1 MPYKS
6 ILVHVDTGA
15 AGERRLA
22 LAASLAER
30 HNAHLIGLSVVL
42 PPTWGGIA
50 GMPQLVL
57 EIEKANQEY
66 FDACRALFQQ
76 ATESRAEDSEFR
88 FRLSTVRATLTEES
102 AFADLVV
109 VSDTTG
115 EPYEESSFNA
125 DDAILSSSA
134 PVLVLPHNMEQTFD
148 PKTVF
153 IAWKPTREAARAVR
167 DALPILR
174 EAEEVVA
181 CVVAPDEASG
191 RAARLEDVGVYLER
205 HGVTAEAREV
215 SPEGSVGR
223 TIIDMAEKAGADLIV
238 AGGYGHAPLREWL
251 MGGVTEALLHHSPI
265 PCLISH

>member
-1 MPYKS
+1 MSYKS
-6 ILVHVDTGA
+6 ILVHVETGA
-15 AGERRLA
+15 KGERRLA

-30 HNAHLIGLSVVL
+30 FNAQLVGLTVVL
-42 PPTWGGIA
+42 PPTWGGVA
-50 GMPQLVL
+50 ELPQLVL

-66 FDACRALFQQ
+66 FDDCRTLFQEMTQ
-76 ATESRAEDSEFR
+76 ARAEDSEFR
-88 FRLSTVRATLTEES
+88 FRLGAVRAALAEES
-102 AFADLVV
+102 AFCDLVV
-109 VSDTTG
+109 VSDTAG
-115 EPYEESSFNA
+115 ESFEESSLGA
-125 DDAILSSSA
+125 GDAILSSSA
-134 PVLVLPHNMEQTFD
+134 PVLVLPHAMEQAFD